1 TPCCV
6 LSVLGDEGEPKR
18 LDGRDGA
25 CQLRTRVR
33 TIVATTW
40 NYRQISTGT
49 HRGLLDL
56 WIKGANVRTQSRG
69 SRMRLKTVELINFR
83 GYRDLVVPID
93 EAMTGPPPN
102 SGGCNRPSTE
112 GP

>member
-1 TPCCV
+1 
-6 LSVLGDEGEPKR
+6 
-18 LDGRDGA
+18 
-25 CQLRTRVR
+25 QLRTRVR

-69 SRMRLKTVELINFR
+69 SRMRLKTVKLINFR

-93 EAMTGPPPN
+93 EAMKGIVPPAKLWRLQPPIH
-102 SGGCNRPSTE
+102 GGTMKTVIHLTIL
-112 GP
+112 